1 MLKNIE
7 DTEFKTKSLIGG
19 LECNMGC
26 DWSTLALMWHAEK
39 NMKGINYIDTKAK
52 CRHLKN

>member
-1 MLKNIE
+1 VLKNIE